1 MEGGRRGRRWEGRE
15 GMALFGDLLQDG
27 STIQM
32 QMIKSQPSIC
42 P

>member
-1 MEGGRRGRRWEGRE
+1 MEGRKEGRDGGE
-15 GMALFGDLLQDG
+15 GGMALFGDLLQDG

-32 QMIKSQPSIC
+32 QMPKPQSSIC

>member
-1 MEGGRRGRRWEGRE
+1 MGGEG

-32 QMIKSQPSIC
+32 QMPKPQPSIC